1 MGRSDKHSSK
11 EDTQMAKRHIKR
23 HLTSLI
29 IREMQVKTTM
39 KYHHIPT
46 KMSIIKKSTNNMFN
60 SQKQRLEWWL
70 LGNGAGVWETGR
82 YWSKDTNFQLEDE

>member
-1 MGRSDKHSSK
+1 
-11 EDTQMAKRHIKR
+11 
-23 HLTSLI
+23 
-29 IREMQVKTTM
+29 MQVKSTLR
-39 KYHHIPT
+39 YHLTPVST
-46 KMSIIKKSTNNMFN
+46 VIIKKSTNNMFN